1 MDSSVDYS
9 NLKIIAIGAVN
20 SAREVVQFD
29 PEMKSRISEIEIP
42 LMTNDNLK
50 NIISEGERLLN
61 VKFPSETIEKIV
73 TYSSGL
79 PAVTHQLS
87 LLLCEEENI
96 NKTTKGK
103 VISINKSSFE
113 LALDEFIN
121 ENSDTYKSIYENAT
135 KIIHARKQ
143 ENPKDLLIAIL
154 AINKEAVSVIEVK
167 DEIIKTN
174 VNYQGTNLK
183 KYLDELTTP
192 SRSEIIRFNRDSGL
206 YFFSNPF
213 IKAYTQCVVRNEIK
227 SESINHASLLKELKT
242 TLNRE
247 LEIAKEAFLRDFEL

>member
-1 MDSSVDYS
+1 
-9 NLKIIAIGAVN
+9 
-20 SAREVVQFD
+20 
-29 PEMKSRISEIEIP
+29 
-42 LMTNDNLK
+42 MTIDNLK

-61 VKFPSETIEKIV
+61 VKFPDDTIKKIV

-79 PAVTHQLS
+79 PAVTHQLA

-96 NKTTKGK
+96 NKTIKGK
-103 VISINKSSFE
+103 VGSIKKSTFE

-135 KIIHARKQ
+135 KIIHTRKL

-154 AINKEAVSVIEVK
+154 AINKEQVSVYEVR
-167 DEIIKTN
+167 DEIRKLKDD
-174 VNYQGTNLK
+174 YQGTNLK
-183 KYLDELTTP
+183 KYLDELTKP
-192 SRSEIIRFNRDSGL
+192 SRSEILRFNRDSGL

-227 SESINHASLLKELKT
+227 SESINQAALLKELKT